1 MARTETRFD
10 RIYEA
15 HHRQILAYC
24 LRRVSRE
31 EAYSA
36 ANEVFEV
43 AWRRSADI
51 PTGDGTLPWLYG
63 VARRVL
69 AHQRRSAAR
78 FARLTTRA
86 AGYARPYQHEPDQVV
101 VQRHEYEM
109 VCGAVNRLSSEDKEM
124 LLLSAWEGLTHAQ
137 IAESMKLSLAAVDKR
152 LARAKKRLKRQ
163 YEAIYATDTHRPPAN
178 EARGGEGA

>member
-1 MARTETRFD
+1 MARTDTRFD
-10 RIYEA
+10 KIYEA

-24 LRRVSRE
+24 LRRTSHD

-36 ANEVFEV
+36 TNEVFEA
-43 AWRRSADI
+43 AWRRSADV

-78 FARLTTRA
+78 FSRLTTKA
-86 AGYARPYQHEPDQVV
+86 AGYARPHQHEPDHVV

-109 VCGAVNRLSSEDKEM
+109 VCGAVNRLSPDDKEM

-137 IAESMKLSLAAVDKR
+137 IADSMNLSLAAVDKR

-163 YEAIYATDTHRPPAN
+163 YDAVYSTDTHRPPAST
-178 EARGGEGA
+178 ARGGEGA

>member
-10 RIYEA
+10 SIYEA
-15 HHRQILAYC
+15 HHQQILVYC
-24 LRRVSRE
+24 LRRVSPE
-31 EAYSA
+31 EAHA
-36 ANEVFEV
+36 ATNEVFEV
-43 AWRRSADI
+43 AWRRSRDV
-51 PTGDGTLPWLYG
+51 PDGEATLPWLYG

-69 AHQRRSAAR
+69 AHQKRSAAR

-109 VCGAVNRLSSEDKEM
+109 VCGAVNRLSPNDREM

-137 IAESMKLSLAAVDKR
+137 IAKTMNLSLAAVDKR

-163 YEAIYATDTHRPPAN
+163 YDAVYATDNRRPPAN
-178 EARGGEGA
+178 TARGGEGA

>member
-15 HHRQILAYC
+15 HHSQILAYC
-24 LRRVSRE
+24 LRRVSHE
-31 EAYSA
+31 EAYAA

-43 AWRRSADI
+43 AWRRSRDV
-51 PTGDGTLPWLYG
+51 PDGEATLPWLYG

-86 AGYARPYQHEPDQVV
+86 AGYAKPYQNEPDHVV

-109 VCGAVNRLSSEDKEM
+109 VCGAVNRLSPDDKEM

-137 IAESMKLSLAAVDKR
+137 IAESMNLSLAAVDKR

-163 YEAIYATDTHRPPAN
+163 YEAVYASDSHRPPAST
-178 EARGGEGA
+178 ARGGEGA